1 MTNKIDIVWRWAG
14 LASNDK
20 KLKAI
25 ELGFDSHVFP
35 GYTIDL
41 KYSMRSICR
50 YAPWFYHA
58 FLVVDD
64 DEVLPPWLDLACSR
78 ITVVKHSEIIPKAFL
93 PTYNSNVIDSYLH
106 KIPGLSE
113 FFLVLDDEMFICKK
127 VLPSTFFDVSSS
139 KPINRH
145 YEGKDRHSL
154 RPHKF
159 MFVKMWQNAIRN
171 YTRIKYTRV
180 QHHIQP
186 FRKSIMQSYQDSV
199 FAVDLQCTG
208 TNRTRA
214 MNDINLLRFTTAL
227 SSSTGDAIMMK
238 TSSKEEMFF
247 EAGQVDE
254 SISMLVVDKRPT
266 FLCIN
271 NTTSQ
276 HVHVYKLLARL
287 FPRRCEFEVKSPKQE

>member
-1 MTNKIDIVWRWAG
+1 MTDTIDIVWRWAG

-20 KLKAI
+20 KMKAV
-25 ELGFDSHVFP
+25 ELGFDSSVFP
-35 GYTIDL
+35 GYTNDL

-50 YAPWFYHA
+50 YAPWFNHA
-58 FLVVDD
+58 FVVVDD
-64 DEVLPPWLDLACSR
+64 DEVLPPWLDVASDR
-78 ITVVKHSEIIPKAFL
+78 ITIMKHSDIIPKAFL

-113 FFLVLDDEMFICKK
+113 YFLVLDDEMFICKK
-127 VLPSTFFDVSSS
+127 VVPSTFFDSLTN

-171 YTRIKYTRV
+171 YPLKYTRV
-180 QHHIQP
+180 QHHVQP
-186 FRKSIMQSYQDSV
+186 FRKSIMQSYQDDV
-199 FAVDLQCTG
+199 FATDLQRTG
-208 TNRTRA
+208 TNRIRA
-214 MNDINLLRFTTAL
+214 SNDINLLRFTTAL
-227 SSSTGDAIMMK
+227 SSSTGDAIIIK
-238 TSSKEEMFF
+238 TSSKDEMFF

-254 SISMLVVDKRPT
+254 GTSISVVNKRPT

-271 NTTSQ
+271 NTLSQ
-276 HVHVYKLLARL
+276 HIHVYKLLARL
-287 FPRRCEFEVKSPKQE
+287 FPRRCEFEVKTPKH